1 MTFCLF
7 RYDFWPEKRYKF
19 LELRKIWLGAESNRR
34 HVDFQST
41 ALPTELPSLLPMKNA
56 LFSGGQKTAI
66 DFMLTF
72 SVSLAYVR
80 DHETTNP

>member
-1 MTFCLF
+1 
-7 RYDFWPEKRYKF
+7 
-19 LELRKIWLGAESNRR
+19 
-34 HVDFQST
+34 
-41 ALPTELPSLLPMKNA
+41 MKNA